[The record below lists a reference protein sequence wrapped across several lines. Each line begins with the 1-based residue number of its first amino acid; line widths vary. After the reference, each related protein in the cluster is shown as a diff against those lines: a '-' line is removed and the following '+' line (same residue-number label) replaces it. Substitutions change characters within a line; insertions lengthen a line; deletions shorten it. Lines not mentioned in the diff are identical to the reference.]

1 MKIMFLVPSFE
12 NSSPINGA
20 FLFAKYL
27 HDHDYDV
34 SFVSLNVENKIKNSI
49 IEKIK
54 HSGLRFQCL
63 GINNWPSFLLHKSR
77 VQNYVSKMDIDIV
90 LAYMLRP
97 NLITSS
103 LKNVVKIAFVR
114 GMLSIVYSLTYNKLF
129 ASIAILLELRALRKM
144 DQIFSLNRPI
154 TEWLVSEGIK
164 YNRVSTQNNFV
175 DLESIRSSVTDD
187 NSLDKK
193 NINVGIFCKLIL
205 GKRVD
210 VVLNAFANLIYAYN
224 HNNLKLHIAGDGKL
238 RNHLENLAIELKIND
253 KVIFHGFLENP
264 LNLMNSLD
272 IVLLT
277 SESEGLPRCLMEAL
291 SLGKTVISSDL
302 PGIEELIIEKET
314 GYLFPSG
321 DFMGLALLIDQIIQN
336 KSFLPPEQLISYIRE
351 NYDINVCS
359 EKMLDQ
365 IKNIYH

>member
-1 MKIMFLVPSFE
+1 MKIMFLVPSIE

-27 HDHDYDV
+27 HEHDYDV
-34 SFVSLNVENKIKNSI
+34 SFVSLNDENNIKSSVLKKITR
-49 IEKIK
+49 
-54 HSGLRFQCL
+54 SGLRFHSL
-63 GINNWPSFLLHKSR
+63 GINNWPGFFLHRSR
-77 VQNYVSKMDIDIV
+77 VQNLVSKMDIDIV
-90 LAYMLRP
+90 LSYMFRP

-114 GMLSIVYSLTYNKLF
+114 GMLSIVYSLSYNKLV
-129 ASIAILLELRALRKM
+129 ACIAILLELRALRKM
-144 DQIFSLNRPI
+144 DQIFSLNKPI
-154 TEWLVSEGIK
+154 TAWLVSEGIR

-175 DLESIRSSVTDD
+175 DLESIRSSVTDE

-193 NINVGIFCKLIL
+193 NINVGIFCRLIL

-210 VVLNAFANLIYAYN
+210 VVLNAFADLIYTYK
-224 HNNLKLHIAGDGKL
+224 HNNLKIHIAGDGKL

-253 KVIFHGFLENP
+253 KVFFHGFLENP

-321 DFMGLALLIDQIIQN
+321 DFKRLALLVDQIIRN
-336 KSFLPPEQLISYIRE
+336 KSFLPPERLIRYIRE

-365 IKNIYH
+365 IKIIYH

>member
-1 MKIMFLVPSFE
+1 MFLMPSFE
-12 NSSPINGA
+12 NTSPINGA

-54 HSGLRFQCL
+54 HSGLKFQCL

-97 NLITSS
+97 NLLTAS

-175 DLESIRSSVTDD
+175 DLESIRSSVTDE

-193 NINVGIFCKLIL
+193 
-205 GKRVD
+205 
-210 VVLNAFANLIYAYN
+210 
-224 HNNLKLHIAGDGKL
+224 
-238 RNHLENLAIELKIND
+238 
-253 KVIFHGFLENP
+253 
-264 LNLMNSLD
+264 
-272 IVLLT
+272 T
-277 SESEGLPRCLMEAL
+277 
-291 SLGKTVISSDL
+291 
-302 PGIEELIIEKET
+302 
-314 GYLFPSG
+314 
-321 DFMGLALLIDQIIQN
+321 
-336 KSFLPPEQLISYIRE
+336 
-351 NYDINVCS
+351 
-359 EKMLDQ
+359 
-365 IKNIYH
+365 